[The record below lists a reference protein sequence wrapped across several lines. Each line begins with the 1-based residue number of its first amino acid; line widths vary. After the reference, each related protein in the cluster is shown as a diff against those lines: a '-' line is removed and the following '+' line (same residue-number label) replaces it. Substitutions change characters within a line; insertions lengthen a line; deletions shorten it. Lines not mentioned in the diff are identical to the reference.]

1 MSATSSSRSAE
12 VYDAIYAL
20 KDYAAEAAR
29 ARALADPG
37 GSGRSWLEI
46 ACGTGR
52 HIPFLLPH
60 YDRFVGIDLAESMV
74 ALAKERAGGVDVRV
88 GDMVSFEIG
97 ETFDVVSCLFGS
109 IGYCATIQRLESAI
123 ACIAQHLRPGGRLI
137 IEPWIFAHQYVP
149 NTTHARFVDTPDL
162 KVVRMN
168 TNRIEDGCA
177 VLEFHHMVG
186 DSNGVEHYVEDHIL
200 GLFEQSDYES
210 AFEKAGL
217 TLTADT
223 AGSLMFLGVKQVG
236 AVA

>member
-1 MSATSSSRSAE
+1 MSVAFARSAE
-12 VYDAIYAL
+12 VYDAIYAH

-29 ARALADPG
+29 ARALVDPG
-37 GSGRSWLEI
+37 SSGRSWLEI
-46 ACGTGR
+46 ASGTGS

-60 YDRFVGIDLAESMV
+60 YDRFVGFDLAEPMV
-74 ALAKERAGGVDVRV
+74 ALAKQRVPGVDLGV
-88 GDMVSFEIG
+88 GDMACFDIG

-109 IGYCATIQRLESAI
+109 IGYCATKQRLESAI
-123 ACIAQHLRPGGRLI
+123 ACMARHLCLGGRLI

-168 TNRIEDGCA
+168 TNRIERGCA

-200 GLFEQSDYES
+200 GLFERSDYES

-217 TLTADT
+217 TLTENAD
-223 AGSLMFLGVKQVG
+223 GSLMFLGTKRLA
-236 AVA
+236 AVS